1 MYLLLWASLTISEL
15 LLSSPA
21 ALRFSAAVA
30 KLCSCGS
37 LLNLSA
43 AELRSPPSISRSLRS
58 ISFGVFWIAVTRSK
72 FGQSVSLFSLH
83 SLIASCVWTDERPS
97 CRPSSRL
104 FSRPS
109 QRCVVLVLARASA
122 SRSRHYYYLLSASD
136 ACAAP
141 LTARLSSSP
150 SPPPSARSVWPPWRG
165 SSSLFSSRASRARA
179 AAAAAARLLEP
190 LLFSFP
196 PSAPSCEW
204 ARYYRLA
211 PLRGPRADFCGPRAG
226 GERVSV
232 TLGKPALAAGVP
244 TTRGVSNREIT
255 PVRAFSA
262 RVPGPRFAFF
272 WLGAHPRV

>member
-1 MYLLLWASLTISEL
+1 MLHRIARFFVARTLRSFWPEPCPNAPARCEVFWIPGLSVWAYFFEGEFCVLAPLPLGKIFA
-15 LLSSPA
+15 P
-21 ALRFSAAVA
+21 RKSATRRGAPIA

-72 FGQSVSLFSLH
+72 FGQSVSIFSLH

-122 SRSRHYYYLLSASD
+122 SRLRHYYYLLSASD

-190 LLFSFP
+190 LLFSF
-196 PSAPSCEW
+196 SAADAALW
-204 ARYYRLA
+204 RARLCA
-211 PLRGPRADFCGPRAG
+211 
-226 GERVSV
+226 S
-232 TLGKPALAAGVP
+232 PAA
-244 TTRGVSNREIT
+244 
-255 PVRAFSA
+255 
-262 RVPGPRFAFF
+262 
-272 WLGAHPRV
+272 